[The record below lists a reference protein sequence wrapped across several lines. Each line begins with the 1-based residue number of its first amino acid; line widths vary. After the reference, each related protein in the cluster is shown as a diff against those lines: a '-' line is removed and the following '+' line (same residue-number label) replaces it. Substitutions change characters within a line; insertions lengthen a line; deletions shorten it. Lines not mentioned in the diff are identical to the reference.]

1 MKSDPVADALW
12 AATLAT
18 APLVGVGVIRLVSG
32 ADLGAGL
39 QPAYLTLALAWA
51 WRAGRLLDPA
61 RRRDLRHELALPA
74 RRTVW
79 LVLAAG
85 CLAVLL
91 SAIGLRHAP
100 APVVPAEAWP
110 RYGRQ
115 VVQLLIMLAFTLY
128 AWLWTRGARRWRF
141 TGRWLAVGL
150 AGTGLYAVLQAW
162 HVAGGLPGLAAWE
175 RVVTSNPAILSGSE
189 QLYLGGFT
197 GIPRL
202 RGTMCEPLYLGS
214 YLVACAPVLA
224 ATGRRVWGLV
234 AVVLLAATWSRGA
247 WLALVVAVAVWGLAR
262 ARARLPLPGR
272 RALLTAAGIL
282 AVALIVTVAATGP
295 GSLLLPV
302 RRLAQ
307 TLDAGDWSN
316 LTRLYSAQAAWR
328 AFTLSPLVGV
338 GWGQFPFHFYALV
351 DVTGL
356 HSQFQ
361 WPVVNSI
368 PLLVLGETGLA
379 GLLVLLGGLV
389 AGVRAS
395 WRALGDVA
403 ADPVRRARVAALA
416 AAMAGLAVHLLVFSQ
431 YNLPHLWL
439 VPGLWLAALHEV
451 RVADHPGHKER
462 P

>member
-18 APLVGVGVIRLVSG
+18 SPLVGVGVIRLVSG

-39 QPAYLTLALAWA
+39 QPAYLTLALAWT
-51 WRAGRLLDPA
+51 WRLGRLLDPA
-61 RRRDLRHELALPA
+61 RRRDLLDDLALPA
-74 RRTVW
+74 RRKVW

-128 AWLWTRGARRWRF
+128 AWLWTRGTRRWRF
-141 TGRWLAVGL
+141 TGLWLAAGL
-150 AGTGLYAVLQAW
+150 AGTGLYALLQAW
-162 HVAGGLPGLAAWE
+162 HVTGGLPGLAGWE

-214 YLVACAPVLA
+214 FLLACAPVLA
-224 ATGRRVWGLV
+224 ATGRRLWALA

-247 WLALVVAVAVWGLAR
+247 WLALVVTVTFWGLAR

-272 RALLTAAGIL
+272 RALLVAVGLVAVLLIVAL
-282 AVALIVTVAATGP
+282 AVAGP
-295 GSLLLPV
+295 ASILLPV
-302 RRLAQ
+302 RRLTQ

-379 GLLVLLGGLV
+379 GALVLLGGVVLG
-389 AGVRAS
+389 ARAS
-395 WRALGDVA
+395 WRALGDVD
-403 ADPVRRARVAALA
+403 ADPARRARVAALT
-416 AAMAGLAVHLLVFSQ
+416 AAMAGLATHLLVFSQ
-431 YNLPHLWL
+431 YNLPHLWF

-451 RVADHPGHKER
+451 HTAARPGREER
-462 P
+462 S